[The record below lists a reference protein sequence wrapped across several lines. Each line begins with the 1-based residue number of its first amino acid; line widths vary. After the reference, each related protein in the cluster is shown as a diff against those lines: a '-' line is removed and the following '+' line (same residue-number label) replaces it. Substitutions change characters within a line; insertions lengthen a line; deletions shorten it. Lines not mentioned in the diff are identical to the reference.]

1 MLLVRPGQ
9 TGLAPLLDPPWSE
22 SKCAHACYATG
33 PAHARDGAVLP
44 LEMEMQDAR
53 GPGSST
59 PALLLP
65 GQSERADGKGAQA
78 RWWGPR
84 ASNEHIQVRM
94 KMKMH
99 CQQLGQVS
107 TMPPFGLCCP
117 AYNCK
122 CHL

>member
-1 MLLVRPGQ
+1 M
-9 TGLAPLLDPPWSE
+9 
-22 SKCAHACYATG
+22 
-33 PAHARDGAVLP
+33 LP

-65 GQSERADGKGAQA
+65 GQSERADGKGAPA

-84 ASNEHIQVRM
+84 ASNEHIQVRV

-107 TMPPFGLCCP
+107 TMLPLGLCCP

-122 CHL
+122 CHQSVVVHVLASAGVEILPVSSGLAAI